1 MGVGDPCP
9 TLFTLISILGSP
21 LLSSSPTV
29 TSPKDNSVPS
39 AGGDSWDGCWF
50 YRRNCRGNPNCLVGI
65 GEHVWLGEIDENSF
79 HNIDDPNCERRKKVD
94 HPPAPSKALSSPW
107 GKMGTRAGDTSC
119 PPVAREFGMWLFV
132 RCRSGVF
139 LTNSREAAAPTVG
152 FLLAPLQRR
161 VTTVAFSLTPERV
174 RGLNEPR
181 RHVLRQHFLADVVS

>member
-1 MGVGDPCP
+1 MGDPCP
-9 TLFTLISILGSP
+9 APFTLISILGSP
-21 LLSSSPTV
+21 LLSSCPTV
-29 TSPKDNSVPS
+29 TSPGDNDIPS

-50 YRRNCRGNPNCLVGI
+50 CRRNCRGNPNCLVGI

-94 HPPAPSKALSSPW
+94 PSPPSPPEKPVSVPGGRW
-107 GKMGTRAGDTSC
+107 GQGEVTPRVPQGVWDAAVCVMPQR
-119 PPVAREFGMWLFV
+119 LFPDK
-132 RCRSGVF
+132 
-139 LTNSREAAAPTVG
+139 NSHKVAAPTAG
-152 FLLAPLQRR
+152 FLLALLQRR